1 MLGAFISNIG
11 SWMQRVA
18 QDWLV
23 LTVLTD
29 HSATAVGITT
39 GLQFAPT
46 LICGPLAG
54 SLADRLPKRK
64 LLVATQVAMGLTALL
79 LGALVLTDT
88 VQLWHAYALA
98 LLLGVASAIEGPVR
112 QVFVNELVS
121 PEDLPNAVGLNSAS
135 FNGARIFGPGLAGLL
150 IHAVGTGPVFMFNAA
165 TFGTVLL
172 ALALIRGAELNPENR
187 TKVVP
192 GQFREAIAH
201 IRERP
206 DLVITLIIVGM
217 VGTFGLN
224 FSLTTAVMATS
235 TFDRGP
241 GSYGLLG
248 SVMAIGAL
256 TGSLLAARRG
266 EPRLRFVVGAAGAFG
281 GLASIAA
288 LMPTYWLFAAA
299 LIPVGVA
306 TQTLLNT
313 ANSRMQ
319 LGVAPALRGRVSAV
333 YLAILMGGTPF
344 GSPLIGWIGETFGP
358 RWTILVGGLI
368 SLGSALLA
376 AGFLLRRQGPTV
388 QR

>member
-23 LTVLTD
+23 LTVLTN

-79 LGALVLTDT
+79 LGALVLTGS

-150 IHAVGTGPVFMFNAA
+150 IHAVGTGSVFMFNAA
-165 TFGTVLL
+165 TFGAVLL
-172 ALALIRGAELNPENR
+172 ALALIRGAELNPEIP